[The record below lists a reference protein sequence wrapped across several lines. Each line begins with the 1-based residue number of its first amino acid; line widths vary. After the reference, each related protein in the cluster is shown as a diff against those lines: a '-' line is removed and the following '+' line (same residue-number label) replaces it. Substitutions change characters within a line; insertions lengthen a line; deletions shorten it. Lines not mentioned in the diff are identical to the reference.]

1 MTDKPSTI
9 KHYSNLFKTLKK
21 KYKALKHSLIG
32 PFNENHSYYV
42 NCFNINKI
50 LFNKPQHFKEI
61 LLDTND
67 FCNLQCV
74 YCHNGRSKSKI
85 SIEDFNN
92 FLLTQVASVY
102 NFQIGCG
109 MEPTVDNRLLEF
121 VKIIS
126 SSHAKPI
133 NNFRLQTNATLI
145 HRHDIN
151 ALYKSGINNFTISID
166 SLDPIIH
173 KEQRDNS
180 DLQLI
185 LNNIKLIKDT
195 CKKASIHF
203 VTTVTSKSI
212 DSLEN
217 LILYAISLKI
227 SLIELRQMFYK
238 PYGKD
243 VIKDH
248 NKMKELIID
257 TETFK
262 NKTNILKEKYSSK
275 IKIFINN
282 ETDLDQTYLNTNY
295 GTNLLFK

>member
-1 MTDKPSTI
+1 MNDNPSTI
-9 KHYSNLFKTLKK
+9 KHYSNLFKALKK
-21 KYKALKHSLIG
+21 KYKALNRSIIE
-32 PFNENHSYYV
+32 PFNQEHSYY
-42 NCFNINKI
+42 INYFSIDKV

-126 SSHAKPI
+126 TSHAKPR
-133 NNFRLQTNATLI
+133 NSFRLQTNATLI
-145 HRHDIN
+145 HRHNIE
-151 ALYKSGINNFTISID
+151 ALYDNGINNFTISID
-166 SLDPIIH
+166 SLDPAIH

-180 DLQLI
+180 DLQQI
-185 LNNIKLIKDT
+185 LDNIKLIKVK
-195 CKKASIHF
+195 CKRAPIHF
-203 VTTVTSKSI
+203 ITTVTSKSI
-212 DSLEN
+212 NSLED
-217 LILYAISLKI
+217 LILYAISSKI

-238 PYGKD
+238 PYGKE

-257 TETFK
+257 SETFK
-262 NKTNILKEKYSSK
+262 NKTNILKQKYKHK

-282 ETDLDQTYLNTNY
+282 EADLDLTYSNTNY
-295 GTNLLFK
+295 GTDLFF